1 MAETETKPKRQR
13 RQGPKRSDASQAAIL
28 DAVREELA
36 ESGWRSFSVDNVAR
50 RAKASK
56 QTIYRWWP
64 SIGTLCL
71 DAALSLLPGKP
82 EGARDAAQRIAA
94 IIAPIEAVA
103 RTGSGNYV
111 LRAALLAASDDE
123 SAGDKWRGWLKSEVR
138 TPLRMVLAELAAKQV
153 IRRDWDIEDAMD
165 SLLGPLWHR
174 LLIMRAPIPEAYSLR
189 QAEHLLAALSAGSS

>member
-1 MAETETKPKRQR
+1 MAETGSTVRRQR

-36 ESGWRSFSVDNVAR
+36 ESGWRGFSVDNVAR

-71 DAALSLLPGKP
+71 DAALSLVPAQP

-94 IIAPIEAVA
+94 IIAPLEATA
-103 RTGSGNYV
+103 RTGTGNYV
-111 LRAALLAASDDE
+111 LRAALLAAADDE
-123 SAGDKWRGWLKSEVR
+123 SAGEKWRAWIKSEIR

-165 SLLGPLWHR
+165 ALVGPLWHR
-174 LLIMRAPIPEAYSLR
+174 LLIMRAPVPEAYSLK
-189 QAEHLLAALSAGSS
+189 QAENLLAMLAV